1 MSAKSQKV
9 KALHA
14 DVLETGKILT
24 ASVQSQHYVLVSMLP
39 QNLQQEFDLWR
50 RQHNIRS
57 DYVGKSK
64 IAKIFD
70 YSVSTAERRSKEPDF
85 PHCIRTSGG
94 LPRWR
99 AIDIFLYKI
108 RLDLGQL

>member
-9 KALHA
+9 KVLHA

-24 ASVQSQHYVLVSMLP
+24 ASVQSQQYVLVSMLP
-39 QNLQQEFDLWR
+39 PNLQKEFDLWR
-50 RQHNIRS
+50 HQHNICS

-70 YSVSTAERRSKEPDF
+70 YSVSTAERCSKEPDF

-94 LPRWR
+94 SPRWR